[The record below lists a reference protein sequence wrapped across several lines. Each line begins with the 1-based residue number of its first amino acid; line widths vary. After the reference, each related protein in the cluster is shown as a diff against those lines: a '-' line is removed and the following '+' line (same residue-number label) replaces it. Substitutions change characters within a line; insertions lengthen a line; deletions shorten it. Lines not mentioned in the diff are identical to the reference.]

1 MPRVR
6 APTYAAPGAANPAC
20 AEGQND
26 LGVLL
31 AKMGRAGEASEHFR
45 AALCIRPDY
54 REAEDNLRLSKEFN
68 YSQGGR
74 MSCGQPGAE

>member
-6 APTYAAPGAANPAC
+6 APTHAAPGAANPAC
-20 AEGQND
+20 AEAQND

-45 AALCIRPDY
+45 AALRIRPDY
-54 REAEDNLRLSKEFN
+54 REAEDNLRLS
-68 YSQGGR
+68 SAAQSGSGIR
-74 MSCGQPGAE
+74 